1 VDRSREE
8 FYDERVLRS
17 LGSGYIRSADVE
29 GALIIAGDN
38 VQMSIDDYLAFF
50 DPQ

>member
-1 VDRSREE
+1 
-8 FYDERVLRS
+8 
-17 LGSGYIRSADVE
+17 LGSGYPIRSADVE